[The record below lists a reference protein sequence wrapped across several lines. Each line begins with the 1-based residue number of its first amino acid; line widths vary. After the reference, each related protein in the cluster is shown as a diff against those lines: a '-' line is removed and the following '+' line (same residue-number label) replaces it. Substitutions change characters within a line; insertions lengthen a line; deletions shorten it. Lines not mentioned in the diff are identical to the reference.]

1 MLAGVSQIMQ
11 QARACIVGQ
20 CVTDG
25 ARLNLGPGNEPRWLG
40 GADVAESYPGA
51 KAVRSDA
58 VVDGGRAVGTALRT
72 NGGEVPQNWWEPG
85 VASLLSVP
93 SISWLRIPVSCS
105 PFCWLPLLFS
115 SSNFNLP

>member
-1 MLAGVSQIMQ
+1 MLAGVSQITQ

-58 VVDGGRAVGTALRT
+58 VVDGGRAVGTALKNQRWR
-72 NGGEVPQNWWEPG
+72 GSPKLVGARRRIPPFS
-85 VASLLSVP
+85 AL
-93 SISWLRIPVSCS
+93 SWLRIPVSCS